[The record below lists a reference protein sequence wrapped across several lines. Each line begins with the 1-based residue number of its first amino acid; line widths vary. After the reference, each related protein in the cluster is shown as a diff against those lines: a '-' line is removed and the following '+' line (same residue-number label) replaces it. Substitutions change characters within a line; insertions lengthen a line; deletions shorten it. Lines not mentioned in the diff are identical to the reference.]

1 MVGYDLLDNQRN
13 RRKDSVSMSVDALAI
28 SGWRVSTSA
37 IGTEA
42 RCDNDANRVHAC
54 AYSAIIGVSS
64 E

>member
-1 MVGYDLLDNQRN
+1 
-13 RRKDSVSMSVDALAI
+13 MSFDALAI

-54 AYSAIIGVSS
+54 AYSAIIDVSS